1 MQENFI
7 LRNLFVLIVV
17 AGDIGE
23 VERAVPEVGIV
34 RQFRRD
40 LRVDQVRGKME
51 HRTDQRQKHAGH
63 AFLVVPRWSNGSHM
77 LQGNF
82 YLINV

>member
-1 MQENFI
+1 MGKI
-7 LRNLFVLIVV
+7 LLC

-51 HRTDQRQKHAGH
+51 YRIDQRQKYAGH
-63 AFLVVPRWSNGSHM
+63 AFLLVPRWSNGSHM
-77 LQGNF
+77 LQGN
-82 YLINV
+82 LI